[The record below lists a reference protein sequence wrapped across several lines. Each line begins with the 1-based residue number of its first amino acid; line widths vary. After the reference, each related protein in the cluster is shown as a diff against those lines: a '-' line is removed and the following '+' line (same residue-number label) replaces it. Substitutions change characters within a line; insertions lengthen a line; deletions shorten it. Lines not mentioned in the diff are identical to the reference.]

1 MQQEQDQ
8 SFKLVKLQLKYHNLS
23 GQIEAYD
30 KTLKEIRY
38 TRDLYNKYLSMNNED
53 AFAGLEMVEDEIT
66 DKLRSAIKEFQKVV
80 KALDKLNGVG
90 SDNKVTDLTE
100 WRKVNQW
107 RSLSY

>member
-1 MQQEQDQ
+1 MQQEQDHLLKLARLQ
-8 SFKLVKLQLKYHNLS
+8 FKYQNQL

-53 AFAGLEMVEDEIT
+53 AFAGLEMVEDEINE
-66 DKLRSAIKEFQKVV
+66 KLRIAIKEFQKIE
-80 KALDKLNGVG
+80 KEINKLNGVE

-100 WRKVNQW
+100 WRKVNQ
-107 RSLSY
+107 